1 MQITSNM
8 EKKKPSVLS
17 DPIKFKL
24 PQMNS
29 ICNQIIAQKFQYKT
43 KIINKST
50 VFRFALAL
58 AVIHLATTKCKNI
71 NEMKP
76 N

>member
-29 ICNQIIAQKFQYKT
+29 ICNQIIAQKFQYK
-43 KIINKST
+43 I
-50 VFRFALAL
+50 
-58 AVIHLATTKCKNI
+58 KNYKQVHSI
-71 NEMKP
+71 QICTCFSSHPSSHYKMQKY
-76 N
+76 